1 MQHLDVTKVSAHKAE
16 ALVYKSMFSFRQNEK
31 TLYASV
37 NYKLIKL
44 KVDLELDI
52 LGFK

>member
-1 MQHLDVTKVSAHKAE
+1 MQHLDVMKVSAHKAE
-16 ALVYKSMFSFRQNEK
+16 ALVDKRTLHSDK
-31 TLYASV
+31 TKRRL
-37 NYKLIKL
+37 NYKLLKL

>member
-16 ALVYKSMFSFRQNEK
+16 ALVYKTTFSFRQNEK
-31 TLYASV
+31 MLYASV

-44 KVDLELDI
+44 VDLELGI